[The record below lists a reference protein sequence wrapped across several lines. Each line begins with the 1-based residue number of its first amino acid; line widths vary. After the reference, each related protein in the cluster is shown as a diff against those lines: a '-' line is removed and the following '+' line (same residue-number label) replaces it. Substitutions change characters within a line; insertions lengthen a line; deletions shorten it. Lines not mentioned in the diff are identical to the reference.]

1 MAAGLSAS
9 AFPVLGAQPNA
20 QWTNWVRLTQLR
32 MNSTYAN
39 IKEAAAMMD
48 DIEERVYNNEKI
60 MKNWFYKVLDYK
72 EARNKEECKICCWGL

>member
-1 MAAGLSAS
+1 
-9 AFPVLGAQPNA
+9 
-20 QWTNWVRLTQLR
+20 

-60 MKNWFYKVLDYK
+60 MKN
-72 EARNKEECKICCWGL
+72 